1 MTFGLP
7 SLLSETL
14 CERDATR
21 WRSLRSALTEIET
34 SAFCIHLP
42 QTDRTMEQNKFTKV
56 FVILAGLAFLGSSVA
71 GLSGLIGGSMNEPAA
86 TEKAAQSQSAQL
98 AAEEKGF
105 AAVLQREPNNQTA
118 LKGLVSIRLKSG
130 DIAGTRTAL
139 AQLVKLNPKEQQYQ
153 ELLAAIDKQI
163 TEGKNTGNVKPAQQ
177 KQQIQNNK

>member
-21 WRSLRSALTEIET
+21 WRSLRSALTAIET
-34 SAFCIHLP
+34 STPSIHLLP
-42 QTDRTMEQNKFTKV
+42 TDRTMEKNKFTKI

-71 GLSGLIGGSMNEPAA
+71 GLSGSIGSSMNEPAA

-118 LKGLVSIRLKSG
+118 LKGLVSIRLHRG

-139 AQLVKLNPKEQQYQ
+139 AQLVKLNPTERQYK
-153 ELLAAIDKQI
+153 ELLEAIDKQVAD
-163 TEGKNTGNVKPAQQ
+163 TKKMGTLEKTKQ
-177 KQQIQNNK
+177 K

>member
-1 MTFGLP
+1 
-7 SLLSETL
+7 
-14 CERDATR
+14 
-21 WRSLRSALTEIET
+21 
-34 SAFCIHLP
+34 
-42 QTDRTMEQNKFTKV
+42 MEKNKFTKV

-71 GLSGLIGGSMNEPAA
+71 GLSGSIGSSMNEPAA

-139 AQLVKLNPKEQQYQ
+139 AQLVKLNPAERQYQ
-153 ELLAAIDKQI
+153 ELLEAIDKQI
-163 TEGKNTGNVKPAQQ
+163 ADTKKVGTLKPTEP
-177 KQQIQNNK
+177 KQPTPQSK

>member
-1 MTFGLP
+1 
-7 SLLSETL
+7 
-14 CERDATR
+14 
-21 WRSLRSALTEIET
+21 
-34 SAFCIHLP
+34 
-42 QTDRTMEQNKFTKV
+42 MEKNKFTKV

-71 GLSGLIGGSMNEPAA
+71 GLSGSIGSSMNEPAA

-118 LKGLVSIRLKSG
+118 LKGLISIRLKSG

-139 AQLVKLNPKEQQYQ
+139 AQLVKLNPTERQYK

-163 TEGKNTGNVKPAQQ
+163 ADSKKVGTLRPTEP
-177 KQQIQNNK
+177 KQSTSQSK

>member
-1 MTFGLP
+1 
-7 SLLSETL
+7 
-14 CERDATR
+14 
-21 WRSLRSALTEIET
+21 
-34 SAFCIHLP
+34 
-42 QTDRTMEQNKFTKV
+42 MEKNKFTKV

-71 GLSGLIGGSMNEPAA
+71 GLSGSIGSSMNEPAA

-139 AQLVKLNPKEQQYQ
+139 AQLVKLNPAERQYK
-153 ELLAAIDKQI
+153 ELLEVIDKQI
-163 TEGKNTGNVKPAQQ
+163 ADTKKVGTLKPTEP
-177 KQQIQNNK
+177 KQPTPQSK

>member
-21 WRSLRSALTEIET
+21 WRSLRSALTAIET
-34 SAFCIHLP
+34 STPSIHLLP
-42 QTDRTMEQNKFTKV
+42 TDRTMEKNKFTKI

-71 GLSGLIGGSMNEPAA
+71 GLSGSIGSSMNEPAA

-118 LKGLVSIRLKSG
+118 LKGLVSIRLHRG

-139 AQLVKLNPKEQQYQ
+139 AQLVKLNPTERQYK
-153 ELLAAIDKQI
+153 ELLEAIDKQVAD
-163 TEGKNTGNVKPAQQ
+163 TKKVGTLEKTKQ
-177 KQQIQNNK
+177 K

>member
-21 WRSLRSALTEIET
+21 WRSLRSALTAIET
-34 SAFCIHLP
+34 SALRSHLP
-42 QTDRTMEQNKFTKV
+42 QTDRTMEKNKFTKIL
-56 FVILAGLAFLGSSVA
+56 VILAGLAFLGSSVA
-71 GLSGLIGGSMNEPAA
+71 GLSGSIGSSMNEPAA

-105 AAVLQREPNNQTA
+105 TAVLQREPNNQTA
-118 LKGLVSIRLKSG
+118 LKGLVSIRLHRG

-139 AQLVKLNPKEQQYQ
+139 AQLVKLNPSERQYQ
-153 ELLAAIDKQI
+153 ELLTAIDKQI
-163 TEGKNTGNVKPAQQ
+163 MEGKNTGNVKPEAQ
-177 KQQIQNNK
+177 KQPIQNNK